1 MYLNTRKRKPRISE
15 GEHDAVIGLPKT
27 QKLIKQNKMWYRVTI
42 PFIIKRSRFDDTI
55 VVNFYATID
64 STISSNLILLFENI
78 LGNIRPTLYN
88 LDKLEGRTVKA
99 LVVHRIDKKGNTWE
113 NVIAARK
120 NVIRRN
126 RHNSRF
132 K

>member
-1 MYLNTRKRKPRISE
+1 MRPSRMKRKPRIPE
-15 GEHDAVIGLPKT
+15 GEFEAVIGMPKT
-27 QKLIKQNKMWYRVTI
+27 QELMNINEKWHRVTV
-42 PFIIKRSRFDDTI
+42 PFIIKRPRSKDII

-113 NVIAARK
+113 NMIAARK
-120 NVIRRN
+120 NVRRRN
-126 RHNSRF
+126 RHQSLF